1 MKLIKQEENST
12 GIWFTFQEN
21 VNKPASTWEYVCN
34 ILLGIKGSKVEVDTF
49 KVFCPASPHGIR
61 FYTDM
66 SYEDGSGVDFRMSQ
80 KLENLIKH
88 AHFQEAETPK
98 TSIVIED

>member
-12 GIWFTFQEN
+12 GTWFTFQEN

-34 ILLGIKGSKVEVDTF
+34 ILLGSKGSKVEVNTF
-49 KVFCPASPHGIR
+49 KIFCPTNSGVR
-61 FYTDM
+61 FFTDM
-66 SYEDGSGVDFRMSQ
+66 SYEDGTGVGFRQ
-80 KLENLIKH
+80 AQRFENLIKQ